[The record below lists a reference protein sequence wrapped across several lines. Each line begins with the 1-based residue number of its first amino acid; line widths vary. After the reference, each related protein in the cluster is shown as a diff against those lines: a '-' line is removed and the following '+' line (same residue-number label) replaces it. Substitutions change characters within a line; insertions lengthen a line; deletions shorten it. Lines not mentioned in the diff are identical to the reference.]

1 MLASSNP
8 SVSVFEYLES
18 MPGTTL
24 RRLYQHP
31 STALAVFRRM
41 LPHLAKT
48 FVMSMLYLPKPLP
61 VSELA
66 LWTKSGSSREKER
79 ALGLLSRLH
88 MVTSIGATKETPQCL
103 VLSQNFAAS
112 LRIALTGGDTKQS
125 FGIMSTEPVD
135 EKIDKAFLDAYA
147 QSRWESILHYVVNSV
162 GESIGS
168 EDGPSLDVRNLLEA
182 GQLVKKRGRV
192 VEITTSGFTFLLQEV
207 NAQVW
212 TLLILFVKH
221 QEAENFLAPEI
232 LSFLFMLGS
241 LELGRAYDT
250 KALSREQQTLL
261 EHLSHLG
268 LIYSP
273 SSNSSQFFPTRLATT
288 LTSDASALRS
298 ISSGFDDAMR
308 NTAGNGFI
316 IIQTNYRLYAYTSSP
331 LQIAVLN
338 LFTRLYARYPDM
350 VAGRI
355 SRSSIRE
362 AIRHGITSDQII
374 SYLITHAHPQLI
386 KSAQEK
392 HAPILPPTVVDQIRL
407 WQIENERMKATSGFL
422 FKDFT
427 SQAEYEGPCKY
438 AEEIGVR
445 KWKSDAKRMFFV
457 TRHEQIAMYIK
468 QNKSK

>member
-1 MLASSNP
+1 MG
-8 SVSVFEYLES
+8 VFEYLES

-66 LWTKSGSSREKER
+66 LWMKSGSAREKER
-79 ALGLLSRLH
+79 ALGLLSRLN
-88 MVTSIGATKETPQCL
+88 MVTSISATKETPQCL

-112 LRIALTGGDTKQS
+112 LRIALTGGDIKQS
-125 FGIMSTEPVD
+125 FGIMSTEPVG
-135 EKIDKAFLDAYA
+135 EKIDIPFLDDYA
-147 QSRWESILHYVVNSV
+147 QKQWESILHYVVNSV
-162 GESIGS
+162 GDSIGS
-168 EDGPSLDVRNLLEA
+168 QDGPSLDVRNLLEA
-182 GQLVKKRGRV
+182 GELVKKSGRA

-221 QEAENFLAPEI
+221 QEADNFLAPEI

-250 KALSREQQTLL
+250 KALSREQGSLL
-261 EHLSHLG
+261 GHLSNLG
-268 LIYSP
+268 LIYVP
-273 SSNSSQFFPTRLATT
+273 SSNSTQFFPTRLATT

-298 ISSGFDDAMR
+298 ISNDAMQ
-308 NTAGNGFI
+308 NSAGNGFI
-316 IIQTNYRLYAYTSSP
+316 IIETNYRLYAYTKSP

-338 LFTRLYARYPDM
+338 LFTKLNARYPDM

-374 SYLITHAHPQLI
+374 SYLTTHAHPQLI
-386 KSAQEK
+386 KSSQDK
-392 HAPILPPTVVDQIRL
+392 HTPILPPTVVDQIRL

-445 KWKSDAKRMFFV
+445 RWKNDAKRMFFV
-457 TRHEQIAMYIK
+457 TRHEQIATYIK